1 VAPSAAVLLA
11 VPRDRDGTRR
21 ACGPAPSPNLP
32 IALRR
37 ESTAAPAYCACRAA
51 VIPAARTTKRTKG
64 VPMIRIQ
71 KRLAAAFAAVCLT
84 VFTTTAIA
92 QARPYTEG
100 PIVNVSAIRTAYGM
114 YDEYLKWLAGP
125 WKQEQ
130 EAMKK
135 AGLIL
140 NYEVLTVEARGE
152 NDPDI
157 YLVITYKNW
166 AALDGLA
173 ERTDPI
179 SKQVY
184 GSLEAS
190 NKGAVD
196 RGKMRRVLGS
206 TTMQT
211 LTLK

>member
-1 VAPSAAVLLA
+1 
-11 VPRDRDGTRR
+11 
-21 ACGPAPSPNLP
+21 
-32 IALRR
+32 
-37 ESTAAPAYCACRAA
+37 
-51 VIPAARTTKRTKG
+51 
-64 VPMIRIQ
+64 MIRIQ
-71 KRLAAAFAAVCLT
+71 KRFASAFAVVCLA
-84 VFTTTAIA
+84 VVTTTAIA
-92 QARPYTEG
+92 QTRPYTEG
-100 PIVNVSAIRTAYGM
+100 PVVNVAAIRTAYGM
-114 YDEYLKWLAGP
+114 SDEYLKWLAGP

-140 NYEVLTVEARGE
+140 NYEVLMVEPRGE
-152 NDPDI
+152 NDADI

-173 ERTDPI
+173 DRTDPI

-196 RGKMRRVLGS
+196 RNKMRRVLGS
-206 TTMQT
+206 TTMQSIN
-211 LTLK
+211 LK

>member
-1 VAPSAAVLLA
+1 
-11 VPRDRDGTRR
+11 
-21 ACGPAPSPNLP
+21 
-32 IALRR
+32 
-37 ESTAAPAYCACRAA
+37 
-51 VIPAARTTKRTKG
+51 
-64 VPMIRIQ
+64 MIRMP

-84 VFTTTAIA
+84 VFATTAIA
-92 QARPYTEG
+92 QTRPYTEG
-100 PIVNVSAIRTAYGM
+100 PIVNVASIRTAYGM

-140 NYEVLTVEARGE
+140 NYDVLTVEPRGE

-190 NKGAVD
+190 NKGAVE

-211 LTLK
+211 LNLK